1 MDRVCNFISSE
12 ISLLLVLLER
22 IDANLQEWKWL
33 EKEKCPLNV
42 CGFGFEVA
50 LKFSNSNAFGFLMSL
65 GLGSV
70 NNFNFF
76 GICPISIFKGAAV
89 YT

>member
-33 EKEKCPLNV
+33 EKEKNPEDPFYP
-42 CGFGFEVA
+42 GFRLLEVFEY
-50 LKFSNSNAFGFLMSL
+50 
-65 GLGSV
+65 
-70 NNFNFF
+70 
-76 GICPISIFKGAAV
+76 FKNEN
-89 YT
+89 